1 MRRFQLLSFVLMYVL
16 DCVLLNAQSS
26 VSTVA
31 SSEAQDVVPAFSST
45 GPITLPV
52 VSLTIDVSPL
62 QGKKERGQLLVVH
75 DPQGGHHFWRYSA
88 SNSTNDTKSLLS
100 GFKSGTSAIYVA
112 PDRILEFTHAI
123 GVIEHRDQS
132 NSIGNAENVAI
143 SDIQR
148 SYPAG
153 MQFMAG
159 LKTVPLNNAPALVG
173 YKGPDTRTKALA
185 SFTPIPLEFWCVPYG
200 GPGQGPCPH
209 GTLIVS
215 ISQQGDNWRL
225 VLRNRWDEEVI
236 LDSNFNAVSS
246 RQLTAPPK

>member
-1 MRRFQLLSFVLMYVL
+1 MGRFQQLSFVLMFAL
-16 DCVLLNAQSS
+16 DCIPQYAQSS

-31 SSEAQDVVPAFSST
+31 FSESQDVAPAFSST

-52 VSLTIDVSPL
+52 ATLTIDVSPM
-62 QGKKERGQLLVVH
+62 QGKKQRGRLLVVH
-75 DPQGGHHFWRYSA
+75 DPQGGHHFWRYA
-88 SNSTNDTKSLLS
+88 AGDADGPLS
-100 GFKSGTSAIYVA
+100 GFKSGTSAIYVT

-132 NSIGNAENVAI
+132 NSLGSAESAAI
-143 SDIQR
+143 NDIQQ
-148 SYPAG
+148 SYPVG
-153 MQFMAG
+153 VQFMTG
-159 LKTVPLNNAPALVG
+159 LKTVPLNNAPDLVG
-173 YKGPDTRTKALA
+173 YKGPDTRTKTLA
-185 SFTPIPLEFWCVPYG
+185 SFTPIPPEFWCVPYG

-246 RQLTAPPK
+246 KQLTTPPK